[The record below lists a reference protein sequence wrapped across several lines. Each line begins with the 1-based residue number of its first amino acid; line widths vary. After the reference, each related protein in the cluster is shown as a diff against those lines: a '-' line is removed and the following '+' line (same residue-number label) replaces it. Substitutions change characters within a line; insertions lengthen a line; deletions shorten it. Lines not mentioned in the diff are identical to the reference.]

1 MENILSIVGAISG
14 IISLLG
20 IVYFFGVW
28 RGRVDSAVKELK
40 EVIKN
45 YPPAEMWTMAK
56 TLWDIYIVDALHHRP
71 DLAERGS
78 AFKLL
83 PEGEELIPDDLK
95 LLLDSIP
102 SNPLNSEG
110 ISSGYL
116 VVKYIGLEPLS
127 KMAQEKK
134 LSVQEAIA
142 ILSCYL
148 DARA

>member
-1 MENILSIVGAISG
+1 
-14 IISLLG
+14 
-20 IVYFFGVW
+20 
-28 RGRVDSAVKELK
+28 
-40 EVIKN
+40 
-45 YPPAEMWTMAK
+45 MAK

-83 PEGEELIPDDLK
+83 PEGEDLIPDDLK
-95 LLLDSIP
+95 QILDSIP
-102 SNPLNSEG
+102 NNPLNSEG